1 MTDASASRA
10 GASGSSWDTRSVV
23 QVFNGLG
30 ALTVFGVVFG
40 AYGFQ
45 FILLEPPCPLCLLI
59 RLGMIAVGFGLALN
73 VLFGPRPL
81 HYGLALL
88 AAMFGALAS
97 LRQVMLHIVPGTGS
111 YGDPAFGMHLYTW
124 AFIVFVTITLA
135 IAVVLFFTDQFDAPT
150 GPVPPAVRWMAIVVM
165 AAGLFLA
172 GANVITTLLECGVGA
187 CPDDPTTFL

>member
-1 MTDASASRA
+1 MTGNSSAPV
-10 GASGSSWDTRSVV
+10 WTTRSIV
-23 QVFNGLG
+23 QIFNGLG

-45 FILLEPPCPLCLLI
+45 FVLLEPPCPLCLLI
-59 RLGMIAVGFGLALN
+59 RLGMIGVGFGLALN
-73 VLFGPRPL
+73 VLFGPHVL

-88 AAMFGALAS
+88 AAMFGALTS

-135 IAVVLFFTDQFDAPT
+135 IAVVLFFQDQFDEPAGPAPA
-150 GPVPPAVRWMAIVVM
+150 AVRWMAIVVM
-165 AAGLFLA
+165 SAGLFLA
-172 GANVITTLLECGVGA
+172 GANVITTLLECGIGA
-187 CPDDPTTFL
+187 CPDNPTTYL

>member
-1 MTDASASRA
+1 MSDAAASPGPSAK
-10 GASGSSWDTRSVV
+10 ASWNTRTVV
-23 QVFNGLG
+23 QIFNGLG

-59 RLGMIAVGFGLALN
+59 RLGMIGIGFGLALN

-88 AAMFGALAS
+88 AAMFGAMAS

-135 IAVVLFFTDQFDAPT
+135 IAVVLFFQDQFDEPA
-150 GPVPPAVRWMAIVVM
+150 GPVPAAVRWMAIIVM

-187 CPDDPTTFL
+187 CPDDPTSFL

>member
-1 MTDASASRA
+1 VTDQAATHGTTAS
-10 GASGSSWDTRSVV
+10 SGWDTRAVA

-59 RLGMIAVGFGLALN
+59 RLGMIGVGFGLALN

-97 LRQVMLHIVPGTGS
+97 LRQVMMHIVPGTGS

-135 IAVVLFFTDQFDAPT
+135 IAVVLFFRDQFDEPV
-150 GPVPPAVRWMAIVVM
+150 GPPPAAVRWMAIIVM
-165 AAGLFLA
+165 ACGIFLA

>member
-1 MTDASASRA
+1 MSDAAASPGPSAK
-10 GASGSSWDTRSVV
+10 ASWNTRTVV
-23 QVFNGLG
+23 QIFNGLG

-59 RLGMIAVGFGLALN
+59 RLGMIGVGFGLALN

-88 AAMFGALAS
+88 AAMFGAMAS

-135 IAVVLFFTDQFDAPT
+135 IAVVLFFQDQFDEPA
-150 GPVPPAVRWMAIVVM
+150 GPVPAAVRWMAIIVM

-187 CPDDPTTFL
+187 CPDDPTSFL